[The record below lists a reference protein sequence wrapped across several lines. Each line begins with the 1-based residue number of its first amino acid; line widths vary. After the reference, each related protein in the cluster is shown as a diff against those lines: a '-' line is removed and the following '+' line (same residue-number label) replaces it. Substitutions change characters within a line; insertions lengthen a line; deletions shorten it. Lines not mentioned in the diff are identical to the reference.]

1 MKLRLSL
8 AVLTTAV
15 CGLVGVTAAG
25 AQPQSGL
32 VNVAVVN
39 NTVQIPIGVAANVC
53 DVSVNVL
60 AAGTL
65 TSPADCD
72 AVAGATAYS
81 TGGGGGGGGSQHGLI
96 NLEVS
101 NNTIQVPVAV
111 AANLCDIAVNVLAQ
125 AVATG
130 PASCNATGNASATG

>member
-1 MKLRLSL
+1 MKIRLTLAALVAAVSCL
-8 AVLTTAV
+8 AVAST
-15 CGLVGVTAAG
+15 AG

-65 TSPADCD
+65 TSPADCN
-72 AVAGATAYS
+72 AVAGAPAYS
-81 TGGGGGGGGSQHGLI
+81 TGDGGGGGGSQHGLI

>member
-39 NTVQIPIGVAANVC
+39 NTIQIPIGVAANVC
-53 DVSVNVL
+53 DVSANVL
-60 AAGTL
+60 AAGTF
-65 TSPADCD
+65 TSPANCN
-72 AVAGATAYS
+72 AVSGATAYS

-96 NLEVS
+96 NLNVFD
-101 NNTIQVPVAV
+101 NTIQVPVAV
-111 AANLCDIAVNVLAQ
+111 AANVCDVAVNVLAQ

-130 PASCNATGNASATG
+130 PASCDATGNASATG